1 VTARFWQWLLL
12 AEGAL
17 AALAAGTLSW
27 LTAVPLILAWILYF
41 LLWQALWIAATYV
54 GAVVIDR
61 VHGRR
66 DVFQSLLR
74 APRIIAQE
82 FWTLGWLKW
91 RMAFEPFARKRERHD
106 DRAGSNPVLLL
117 HGVLCN
123 RAVWSYL
130 RRRLLAAGF
139 APVVAIN
146 LEPTL
151 GSIDVQAVSALRTL
165 DALQKTCNSRPVIV
179 ITHSMGGL
187 VARAAM
193 RTLTPA
199 QIREYFAALITIA
212 TPHHGS
218 ELARLLPGTAP
229 KQMVPGSSWLVA
241 LNQAQQ
247 GVTPVPVISIYSHD
261 DNLVAPRISMRLPGA
276 EALALPGL
284 GHFAM
289 LTSARVWRELR
300 RALQPFVPRPS

>member
-1 VTARFWQWLLL
+1 MTARFWQWLLL
-12 AEGAL
+12 AEGVL

-27 LTAVPLILAWILYF
+27 LTAVPLIPAWILY
-41 LLWQALWIAATYV
+41 LLLLQALWIAATYV
-54 GAVVIDR
+54 GAVVIDC
-61 VHGRR
+61 VHGQR
-66 DVFQSLLR
+66 DVFGSLLR

-91 RMAFEPFARKRERHD
+91 RMALEPFARERQD

-130 RRRLLAAGF
+130 RRQLLAAGF

-165 DALQKTCNSRPVIV
+165 ETLQKTCNARPVIV

-193 RTLTPA
+193 RLLTPA

-212 TPHHGS
+212 TPHQGS

-229 KQMVPGSSWLVA
+229 KQMVPGSAWLVA

-247 GVTPVPVISIYSHD
+247 GTMPVPVISIYSHD
-261 DNLVAPRISMRLPGA
+261 DNLVAPRINMRLPGA
-276 EALALPGL
+276 GALALPGL

-289 LTSARVWRELR
+289 LKSARVWRELR
-300 RALQPFVPRPS
+300 QALQPFVPRLS

>member
-1 VTARFWQWLLL
+1 MTARFWQWLLL
-12 AEGAL
+12 AEGVL

-27 LTAVPLILAWILYF
+27 LTAVPLVLAWILY
-41 LLWQALWIAATYV
+41 LMLWQGLWIAVTYV
-54 GAVVIDR
+54 AAVVIDR

-66 DVFQSLLR
+66 NVIGSLLR
-74 APRIIAQE
+74 APRVVVQE
-82 FWTLGWLKW
+82 FCTLGWLKW
-91 RMAFEPFARKRERHD
+91 RMAFEPFVRKRERHD

-123 RAVWSYL
+123 QAVWSYI
-130 RRRLLAAGF
+130 RRQLLAAGF

-151 GSIDVQAVSALRTL
+151 GSIDLQAVSALRAL
-165 DALQKTCNSRPVIV
+165 EALQKTCNARPVIV

-199 QIREYFAALITIA
+199 QIRATFAALITLA

-247 GVTPVPVISIYSHD
+247 GAMPVPVISIYSHD
-261 DNLVAPRISMRLPGA
+261 DNLVAPRATARLPGA
-276 EALALPGL
+276 STLGLPGL

-289 LTSARVWRELR
+289 LMSAPVWRELR
-300 RALQPFVPRPS
+300 QALQPFVPRPS

>member
-1 VTARFWQWLLL
+1 MTARFWQWLLL
-12 AEGAL
+12 AEGVL
-17 AALAAGTLSW
+17 AALAAGTLAW
-27 LTAVPLILAWILYF
+27 LTAVPLVAAWILY
-41 LLWQALWIAATYV
+41 LLLLQALGIALTYV

-61 VHGRR
+61 AHGRR
-66 DVFQSLLR
+66 DVFGSLLR
-74 APRIIAQE
+74 APRVIAQE
-82 FWTLGWLKW
+82 FCTLGWLKW
-91 RMAFEPFARKRERHD
+91 RMALEPFARNRERRD
-106 DRAGSNPVLLL
+106 DRTGSNPVLLL

-123 RAVWSYL
+123 RAVWSYI

-139 APVVAIN
+139 APVVAID

-151 GSIDVQAVSALRTL
+151 GSIDAQAVSAMRALE
-165 DALQKTCNSRPVIV
+165 ALQKTCNLKPVIV

-187 VARAAM
+187 VARAAI

-199 QIREYFAALITIA
+199 QITASFAALITLA

-229 KQMVPGSSWLVA
+229 KQMAPGSSWLVA

-247 GVTPVPVISIYSHD
+247 GAMPVPVISIYSHD
-261 DNLVAPRISMRLPGA
+261 DNLVAPRVNMRLPGA
-276 EALALPGL
+276 ESLGLPGL

-289 LTSARVWRELR
+289 LMSARVWRELS
-300 RALQPFVPRPS
+300 RALQPFAPRPS